1 VVQEFVLARDVQ
13 MIIGNTVIP
22 LHLFDAAVNAIHDAR
37 GHMDQWERTDYAQQ
51 ESRANASLMSQLFS
65 YRKRYALSRKQP
77 CSQNDKTIGVS
88 LASYLVDSL
97 QGRQC
102 EDARDRVY
110 AMLALTEDNFDI
122 RPDYT
127 VPLPTLLC
135 DFAKQSL
142 LSGDLAILCG
152 SGLRPDHNSR
162 LVSFAPSVEDWSGM
176 PIPLDVHKLGFFAS
190 PNYPVR
196 VGRTSHGNV
205 SIAGVQIDHVF
216 RVADFNFLGLH
227 SLQEV
232 QPVETMSYQEQ
243 QFHSWYMNTE
253 TKHVS
258 HAESWPDRASE
269 LRGTLPFPCC
279 YTAVSSGVSTFHRLL
294 DLDQGSERHTLAPWY
309 SRMAS
314 HKSRVIFDTR
324 AGFLGLGPHWM
335 QPDDCVVIFDGGKT
349 PFILRKHPG
358 SDDGHGL
365 MWKLVGQCFL
375 LDWMD
380 GNYFGHTVVDEM
392 PKSETGPE
400 ENAGAKEKF
409 LVRESFVMC

>member
-1 VVQEFVLARDVQ
+1 VLARDVQ

-22 LHLFDAAVNAIHDAR
+22 LHLFDAAVNAIHDVR
-37 GHMDQWERTDYAQQ
+37 GHLDRHDKTEYEHQEART
-51 ESRANASLMSQLFS
+51 NASLMSQLFS
-65 YRKRYALSRKQP
+65 YRERYALSRKQP
-77 CSQNDKTIGVS
+77 CSRNGKTLGIS
-88 LASYLVDSL
+88 LASYLVDFL

-102 EDARDRVY
+102 KDARDRVY
-110 AMLALTEDNFDI
+110 AMLALTEDNFDL

-127 VPLPTLLC
+127 VLLSTLLC
-135 DFAKQSL
+135 DFAKRSL
-142 LSGDLAILCG
+142 RSGDLAILNG
-152 SGLRPDHNSR
+152 SGLRPNHNSR

-176 PIPLDVHKLGFFAS
+176 PIPLDVTSLGFSAS

-196 VGRTSHGNV
+196 VDCTSYGNI
-205 SIAGVQIDHVF
+205 SIAGVQVDHVF
-216 RVADFNFLGLH
+216 RVTDIDSLDLGNL
-227 SLQEV
+227 
-232 QPVETMSYQEQ
+232 ETLNIEHETYCEARK
-243 QFHSWYMNTE
+243 FHSWYINTE

-258 HAESWPDRASE
+258 NAWSWPDRASE
-269 LRGTLPFPCC
+269 LRGTLPFPRC
-279 YTAVSSGVSTFHRLL
+279 YAAVSSGVSTFHRLL
-294 DLDQGSERHTLAPWY
+294 DLDQGSESYALASLY

-335 QPDDCVVIFDGGKT
+335 QPGDCVVIFDGGKT

-358 SDDGHGL
+358 SDDGHRL
-365 MWKLVGQCFL
+365 MWNLVGQCFL

-392 PKSETGPE
+392 PKTETSPE
-400 ENAGAKEKF
+400 ENTGARKKF